1 MKYTGRLISVAI
13 VLLFNLMRYYYY
25 HIYFAN
31 PFKASFFVLTAV
43 FLAVVWIGGKQYDR
57 AKYYAEKDPL
67 TGAYNRRVVNELFV
81 KQRAAAKRRNEKI
94 GIALIDLDDFK
105 EVNDQYGHQ
114 TGDDLLRSVADAMK
128 LDGKA
133 KDTVVRWGGDEFVH
147 IIPNIDDDFRTNYI
161 AKMKGNL
168 SNLEM
173 EAVPS
178 IGASIGIAVY
188 PDDAEHFMLLVQ
200 RADAMMYEMK
210 EEKESRK

>member
-1 MKYTGRLISVAI
+1 MKYTGRLVSVVI
-13 VLLFNLMRYYYY
+13 VIMFNIMRFYYY
-25 HIYFAN
+25 HIYFGN
-31 PFKASFFVLTAV
+31 SFKVNFFVLTLI
-43 FLAVVWIGGKQYDR
+43 FLAVAWIGGKQYDR

-67 TGAYNRRVVNELFV
+67 TDAYNRRIVNELFE
-81 KQRAAAKRRNEKI
+81 KQKAAAKRRNEKI

-114 TGDDLLRSVADAMK
+114 TGDDLLRAVANAMK

-147 IIPNIDDDFRTNYI
+147 IIPNIGDEFQSNYI
-161 AKMKGNL
+161 EQLKKDL
-168 SNLEM
+168 SDLPM
-173 EAVPS
+173 EAISS

-188 PDDAEHFMLLVQ
+188 PDDAEQFMLLVQ